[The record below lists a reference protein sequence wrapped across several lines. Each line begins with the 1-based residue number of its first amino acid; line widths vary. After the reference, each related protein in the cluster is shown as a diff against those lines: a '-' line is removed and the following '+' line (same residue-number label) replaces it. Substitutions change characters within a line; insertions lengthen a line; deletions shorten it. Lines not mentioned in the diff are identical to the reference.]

1 MPVLQTGKSALLAYE
16 SLYLC
21 AEKPKASSENGGA
34 EQRVKLAINVEAL
47 TCS

>member
-21 AEKPKASSENGGA
+21 AEKPKASSENGG
-34 EQRVKLAINVEAL
+34 QSRGLNWPL
-47 TCS
+47 M

>member
-21 AEKPKASSENGGA
+21 AEKPKASSENGG
-34 EQRVKLAINVEAL
+34 QRVKLAINVEAL

>member
-21 AEKPKASSENGGA
+21 AEKPKGIIRKWGA